1 MSQPTEP
8 TSFKRFLRTYT
19 LHVLVNQ
26 CFKLLLYT
34 IAQWQHMKDASVS
47 LSYIARSD
55 KQFVGLIFGISRSF
69 SSNSRDPEARETLD
83 AAARCY

>member
-1 MSQPTEP
+1 MSQPMEP
-8 TSFKRFLRTYT
+8 TSLNRFLRTYA

-26 CFKLLLYT
+26 CLKLLLYT

-47 LSYIARSD
+47 LSYVACSD
-55 KQFVGLIFGISRSF
+55 KQFVRLIFGISRSF
-69 SSNSRDPEARETLD
+69 SSNSRDPETRKTLD